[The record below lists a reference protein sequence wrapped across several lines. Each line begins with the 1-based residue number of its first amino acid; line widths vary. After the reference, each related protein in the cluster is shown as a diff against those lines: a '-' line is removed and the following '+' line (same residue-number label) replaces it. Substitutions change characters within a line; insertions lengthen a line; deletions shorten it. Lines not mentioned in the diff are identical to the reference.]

1 MSKMRKKFG
10 VEGCKK
16 CKNWLR
22 SLAVGYKT
30 GIDKMIESNKL
41 VMLKC
46 IKTVKGV
53 FE

>member
-1 MSKMRKKFG
+1 MQKL
-10 VEGCKK
+10 
-16 CKNWLR
+16 LR